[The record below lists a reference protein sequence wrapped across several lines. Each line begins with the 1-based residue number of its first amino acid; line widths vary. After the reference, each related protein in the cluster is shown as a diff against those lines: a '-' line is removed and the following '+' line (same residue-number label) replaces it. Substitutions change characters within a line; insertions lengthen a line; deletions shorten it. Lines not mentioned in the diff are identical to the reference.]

1 MQNKDYQK
9 LRECPFCGRLEP
21 RLQERYVQGTANR
34 KHYRYECP
42 ACHGTRNT
50 WYRSIGKARSG
61 WNRRAQ
67 PDNAPLTLEQQSKP
81 DNTTAAANPYWQR
94 VCAIAD
100 KQRAKGIAEYGQGLE
115 DNPADIARRITYL
128 EEEMVDGLMYCE
140 WIKAR
145 LDGERPES
153 ADR

>member
-1 MQNKDYQK
+1 VNEQSDDI
-9 LRECPFCGRLEP
+9 CF
-21 RLQERYVQGTANR
+21 V
-34 KHYRYECP
+34 HCP
-42 ACHGTRNT
+42 ACGANWHIERRIDSFPLDTIR
-50 WYRSIGKARSG
+50 A

-67 PDNAPLTLEQQSKP
+67 SANEPLTLEQQSKP

-140 WIKAR
+140 WIKDK
-145 LDGERPES
+145 LQEVHHGT
-153 ADR
+153 

>member
-1 MQNKDYQK
+1 M
-9 LRECPFCGRLEP
+9 
-21 RLQERYVQGTANR
+21 
-34 KHYRYECP
+34 
-42 ACHGTRNT
+42 
-50 WYRSIGKARSG
+50 
-61 WNRRAQ
+61 
-67 PDNAPLTLEQQSKP
+67 DN
-81 DNTTAAANPYWQR
+81 NPYWER
-94 VCAIAD
+94 ITEIAEH
-100 KQRAKGIAEYGQGLE
+100 QRAKGIAEYGQGLE

>member
-1 MQNKDYQK
+1 MYK
-9 LRECPFCGRLEP
+9 LALDAIRALF
-21 RLQERYVQGTANR
+21 AN
-34 KHYRYECP
+34 E
-42 ACHGTRNT
+42 
-50 WYRSIGKARSG
+50 
-61 WNRRAQ
+61 
-67 PDNAPLTLEQQSKP
+67 PLTLEQQSKP

-153 ADR
+153 DAR